1 MDWLLA
7 QLTEQQQQAQH
18 IALVSHMP
26 LVSYLLAAFDDSTQ
40 PLLFPTAGIAEISL
54 DVAHWRGR
62 FIQLASPT
70 EAEF

>member
-1 MDWLLA
+1 
-7 QLTEQQQQAQH
+7 
-18 IALVSHMP
+18 MP
-26 LVSYLLAAFDDSTQ
+26 LVSYLVAAFDATTQ

-70 EAEF
+70 EAEFRRD